1 TSSPHPGVL
10 TRGAASA
17 TRTKIE
23 SAGARSNERAERA
36 PVRLPHEP
44 ELGNA
49 SGGRVMSDIAARQ
62 AETDAFGK
70 VETHGIEAIPTHQR
84 HGQPRELAFLWG
96 GAFVNYASLFTASL
110 LTTYYGLGVWDGL
123 AATTIGTVA
132 AAVILG
138 LLSNTGPRS
147 GLPQIV
153 FTRRIFGLRGSYLG
167 AALTLFLAVG
177 WFAVD
182 CVIAAQAG
190 AALIRPGSRVLTLG
204 LVLLV
209 ATVSVGV
216 AVYGHRTIKVLET
229 YGAVVFAAL
238 SLALFA
244 VLAPQFHWNAGPAAG
259 GAAYPGAFVLG
270 FMTCFALVASW
281 YPFASDY
288 SRYLPASSSTRS
300 VSLWPVV
307 GVTLPMILL
316 GLFGLLLPTIDA
328 GLASSQGV
336 LAVISA
342 HSPSWVAIPF
352 FVFIVVGEIWA
363 NYLDVYTAGLVTLA
377 MGIRLKRWQTALGC
391 GVLGTALAT
400 YAVLISCFHVAYEDF
415 LILTYLWA
423 PAWAAVVLL
432 SFFVFEGKSRPGLA
446 LAAWLAGTATSLLFV
461 NYVNL
466 FGNLVAKPS
475 FFNDGL
481 ISGLHGADLSGL
493 ISVGVA
499 GAVYWAGRRWRAA

>member
-1 TSSPHPGVL
+1 
-10 TRGAASA
+10 
-17 TRTKIE
+17 
-23 SAGARSNERAERA
+23 
-36 PVRLPHEP
+36 
-44 ELGNA
+44 
-49 SGGRVMSDIAARQ
+49 MSDIAARQ
-62 AETDAFGK
+62 AEADAFGR
-70 VETHGIEAIPTHQR
+70 VETHGIEAIPAAER
-84 HGQPRELAFLWG
+84 HGAPRELAFLWA

-123 AATTIGTVA
+123 AATAAGTIA
-132 AAVILG
+132 AALILG

-147 GLPQIV
+147 GQPQIV
-153 FTRRIFGLRGSYLG
+153 FTRRIFGYHGSYLG

-190 AALIRPGSRVLTLG
+190 EQLFGGGSRWMTFA
-204 LVLLV
+204 LVLLI
-209 ATVSVGV
+209 AAISV
-216 AVYGHRTIKVLET
+216 AVAVFGHQTIKVLET
-229 YGAVVFAAL
+229 YGAVIFAAL
-238 SLALFA
+238 TAALFLF
-244 VLAPQFHWNAGPAAG
+244 LAPQFHWTQGPSASGPDYAGAL
-259 GAAYPGAFVLG
+259 VLG

-288 SRYLPASSSTRS
+288 SRYLPASSSTRA
-300 VSLWPVV
+300 VTLWPVA
-307 GVTLPMILL
+307 GVALPMILL

-342 HSPSWVAIPF
+342 HAPSWVAIPF

-400 YAVLISCFHVAYEDF
+400 YAVLISDFHVAYEDF

-432 SFFVFEGKSRPGLA
+432 SFFVFEGKSRPALA
-446 LAAWLAGTATSLLFV
+446 LAAWIAGTLTSLVFV

-481 ISGLHGADLSGL
+481 IATLHGADLSGL

-499 GAVYWAGRRWRAA
+499 TAVYWTGRRMTAA

>member
-1 TSSPHPGVL
+1 MNLNWVMPAEGCDMSES
-10 TRGAASA
+10 GAPA
-17 TRTKIE
+17 
-23 SAGARSNERAERA
+23 
-36 PVRLPHEP
+36 V
-44 ELGNA
+44 
-49 SGGRVMSDIAARQ
+49 
-62 AETDAFGK
+62 ETDQFGK
-70 VETHGIEAIPTHQR
+70 VESSGIEPIPAAAR
-84 HGQPRELAFLWG
+84 HGRPRELAFLWG

-123 AATTIGTVA
+123 AATALGTVA

-147 GLPQIV
+147 GEPQII

-167 AALTLFLAVG
+167 AALTLFLAIG

-190 AALIRPGSRVLTLG
+190 AQLFGGGNRLVTFG
-204 LVLLV
+204 LVILI
-209 ATVSVGV
+209 AAVSVAV
-216 AVYGHRTIKVLET
+216 AVYGHQTIKVLET

-238 SLALFA
+238 SLVLFA
-244 VLAPQFHWNAGPAAG
+244 ILAPQFHWGQGPTAAG
-259 GAAYPGAFVLG
+259 GDYPGAFVLG

-288 SRYLPASSSTRS
+288 SRYLPASSPTRS
-300 VSLWPVV
+300 VTWWPVV
-307 GVTLPMILL
+307 GVTLPMLFL

-328 GLASSQGV
+328 RLAAGQGV

-342 HSPSWVAIPF
+342 HAPAWVTIPF
-352 FVFIVVGEIWA
+352 FVFVVVGEIWA

-377 MGIRLKRWQTALGC
+377 MGIRLQRWQTALGC
-391 GVLGTALAT
+391 GLLGTALAA
-400 YAVLISCFHVAYEDF
+400 YAVLVSDFHLAYEDF

-432 SFFVFEGKSRPGLA
+432 SFFVFEGRAHPRPA
-446 LAAWLAGTATSLLFV
+446 LLAWLAGTALSLLFV
-461 NYVNL
+461 NYDNL

-475 FFNDGL
+475 FFNHGL

-493 ISVGVA
+493 VSIGIAAVVY
-499 GAVYWAGRRWRAA
+499 GAARRLRPR